1 MSLIFSAIVPHP
13 PLIIPSVGKKNAVK
27 LKKTAAAYKKL
38 EDDLYAS
45 QPDTIIIISPHGCVY
60 ENSFCL
66 NQSPEFIANMESFG
80 DFSVKSTLTGNV
92 MLTHKI
98 RERLESRAPVQ
109 MVTESKLD
117 YGSSVPLLLL
127 TPHLPKIKIIP
138 VYYSGLSLLANFE
151 FGQLLKREILVSKD
165 RIAIVASG
173 DLSHRLSKESPAG
186 YCRQGKKF
194 DKKVIELL
202 SPLNT
207 RELLKIDSEFVHEAC
222 ECGLKSIA
230 MLLGIL
236 DGIKAR
242 PELLSYESPFGIGY
256 MVMEFKL

>member
-13 PLIIPSVGKKNAVK
+13 PLIIPSVGKKNALK

-38 EDDLYAS
+38 EGELYTS

-66 NQSPEFIANMESFG
+66 NQSPEFTANMESFG
-80 DFSVKSTLTGNV
+80 DFSAKATLAGDV
-92 MLTHKI
+92 VLTHKI
-98 RERLESRAPVQ
+98 RERLETRAPVQ
-109 MVTESKLD
+109 MLTEPKLD
-117 YGSSVPLLLL
+117 YGSSVPLFLL
-127 TPHLPKIKIIP
+127 TPHLPKVKIIP
-138 VYYSGLSLLANFE
+138 VYYSGLSLAANFK
-151 FGQLLKREILVSKD
+151 FGQLLKREILVSNE
-165 RIAIVASG
+165 RIAVVASG

-186 YCRQGKKF
+186 FSAKGKKF

-202 SPLNT
+202 SGLNT
-207 RELLKIDSEFVHEAC
+207 EELLKIDSEFVHEAC
-222 ECGLKSIA
+222 ECGLKSAAI
-230 MLLGIL
+230 LLGIL

>member
-13 PLIIPSVGKKNAVK
+13 PLIIPSVGKKNAAK

-66 NQSPEFIANMESFG
+66 NQSPEFTANMESFG
-80 DFSVKSTLTGNV
+80 DFSVKSTLPGNI

-98 RERLESRAPVQ
+98 RERLETRAPVQ

-127 TPHLPKIKIIP
+127 TSHLPKVKIIP

-151 FGQLLKREILVSKD
+151 FGQLLKREILVSKE
-165 RIAIVASG
+165 RIAVVASG

-186 YCRQGKKF
+186 YSSKGKKF
-194 DKKVIELL
+194 DKKVIEFLGD
-202 SPLNT
+202 LNT
-207 RELLKIDSEFVHEAC
+207 GELLKIDSEFVHEAC